1 MFATTAQKGTIGTW
15 AIAALGIAWLAVV
28 GLGQRAMLN
37 YDYIPAPPSAPPAK
51 WPMNSKI
58 PRRAGLPSIV
68 LLAHPHCP
76 CTRATI
82 GELALLMTRV
92 HGQAN
97 AAVVFVRPHEFSED
111 WEKTDLWRSA
121 ARIPG
126 VTVLSDIDGL
136 EAARFG
142 AQASGQTL
150 LYSASGDL
158 QFSGGITASRGHS
171 GDNLGRSAVVALVT
185 TGESATNHTSVY
197 GCSLHNPERAGAQ

>member
-1 MFATTAQKGTIGTW
+1 MFATTAQKGTLGTW

-28 GLGQRAMLN
+28 GLGQRVMLN
-37 YDYIPAPPSAPPAK
+37 YDYIPAPPSAPPTK

-58 PRRAGLPSIV
+58 PRSAGLPSIV

-185 TGESATNHTSVY
+185 TGEFATNHTSVY

>member
-1 MFATTAQKGTIGTW
+1 MFASTPKKRTIGTLVL
-15 AIAALGIAWLAVV
+15 AAFGLLWLAIV
-28 GLGQRAMLN
+28 GLGQRTMLN
-37 YDYIPAPPSAPPAK
+37 YDYIAAPPSAPPAK
-51 WPMNSKI
+51 WPADSKI
-58 PRRAGLPSIV
+58 PRVAGLPSIV
-68 LLAHPHCP
+68 LVAHPHCP

-92 HGQAN
+92 HGQAS
-97 AAVVFVRPHEFSED
+97 AVVVFVRPPGVPEN

-126 VTVLSDIDGL
+126 VTVLGDADGL

-150 LYSASGDL
+150 FYSASGDL

-171 GDNLGRSAVVALVT
+171 GDNLGRSSLVALVT

-197 GCSLHNPERAGAQ
+197 GCSLQNPERAGAQ

>member
-1 MFATTAQKGTIGTW
+1 MFARMPKKRTIGTL
-15 AIAALGIAWLAVV
+15 AMAAFGLVWLAIV

-37 YDYIPAPPSAPPAK
+37 YDYIAAPPSAPPAK
-51 WPMNSKI
+51 WPANSNI
-58 PRRAGLPSIV
+58 PRTAGLPTIV
-68 LLAHPHCP
+68 LMAHPRCP

-82 GELALLMTRV
+82 EELALLMTRV
-92 HGQAN
+92 HGQAS
-97 AAVVFVRPHEFSED
+97 AAVVFVRPPGVPED

-121 ARIPG
+121 RRIPG
-126 VTVLSDIDGL
+126 VTVISDTDGL

-150 LYSASGDL
+150 FYSASGDL

-171 GDNLGRSAVVALVT
+171 GDNLGRSSLVALVT

-197 GCSLHNPERAGAQ
+197 GCSLQNPERAGAQ